1 MIPPIGRQGK
11 PLRVGSEQAGPTAGR
26 GCGKVGRQNQVT
38 PSEKTSASCASMI
51 PLSVLMP
58 PRELLLNIPG
68 KSIAISPAETT
79 GRTSTTFTYRN
90 NFA

>member
-1 MIPPIGRQGK
+1 MR
-11 PLRVGSEQAGPTAGR
+11 LTR
-26 GCGKVGRQNQVT
+26 CGGYLDQETGDVCIVEHHYREPATYYEVVT
-38 PSEKTSASCASMI
+38 RSMR
-51 PLSVLMP
+51 LSVLMP